1 MSKAVT
7 YVRVSSREQQELGNS
22 LGAQKRLLWEFARN
36 NGYNV
41 VKEFEEAETAKEAGR
56 KEFNKMLAYVRQH
69 GIKFVLVEKT
79 DRSRF
84 LQNF

>member
-1 MSKAVT
+1 MPKAVT

-41 VKEFEEAETAKEAGR
+41 VKEGQSIGGADSKVSDKR
-56 KEFNKMLAYVRQH
+56 MHDL
-69 GIKFVLVEKT
+69 
-79 DRSRF
+79 
-84 LQNF
+84 